1 MSNDVLPPLHKY
13 VGFSS
18 SYSSFFTWPQA
29 RLAERFLTA
38 ATASHSGS
46 RQTVLFQNRA
56 GPCFALCAL
65 CALTLV
71 TLLLAAPASSAEES
85 SARRFAAQAL
95 AFRAAVVAGEARALE
110 ALATMPGA
118 GMIAGETLPV
128 MWSPSFA
135 NAIVKLGR
143 LRSSGPAALYYDPL
157 LDIAVLTLWT
167 RGDEGYRVVSVR
179 ALPGERLAEP
189 EAEAAVEPAWLSDE
203 DGAVGALARTTAAR
217 LDAFRRAHPADA
229 EEPGRDT
236 ATFAVAAADLR
247 AVLPRLAWHV
257 AQRAEWTDEAK
268 PWLRP
273 VLAGVETALAA
284 RDPAVLRTA
293 APDTDTETAAALAA
307 LPAGF
312 AAGLT
317 LDMALEAGEQERLLI
332 GSLAGDGD
340 IYVLALCGLDAGA
353 CALRRFMLVSL
364 LD

>member
-1 MSNDVLPPLHKY
+1 M
-13 VGFSS
+13 
-18 SYSSFFTWPQA
+18 
-29 RLAERFLTA
+29 R
-38 ATASHSGS
+38 
-46 RQTVLFQNRA
+46 
-56 GPCFALCAL
+56 AL
-65 CALTLV
+65 CALTIAALLV
-71 TLLLAAPASSAEES
+71 PLQARAAEES

-95 AFRAAVVAGEARALE
+95 AFRTAVVAGEARALE
-110 ALATMPGA
+110 ALAAMPGA
-118 GMIAGETLPV
+118 GMIARETLPV

-143 LRSSGPAALYYDPL
+143 LRSTAPAALYYDPL
-157 LDIAVLTLWT
+157 LDVATLTLWT
-167 RGDEGYRVVSVR
+167 RDGEGYRVVSVR

-189 EAEAAVEPAWLSDE
+189 EAEAAVEPAWLSAE

-229 EEPGRDT
+229 EAPGRDT
-236 ATFAVAAADLR
+236 ATFAAAAADLR
-247 AVLPRLAWHV
+247 AVLPRLAWHL
-257 AQRAEWTDEAK
+257 AQRAGWTDEAK

-273 VLAGVETALAA
+273 ALVAVEAALAA
-284 RDPAVLRTA
+284 RDPAALRAA
-293 APDTDTETAAALAA
+293 APNTDADTAAALAA

-317 LDMALEAGEQERLLI
+317 LDMALEAGESDRLLI
-332 GSLAGDGD
+332 GSLAADGD